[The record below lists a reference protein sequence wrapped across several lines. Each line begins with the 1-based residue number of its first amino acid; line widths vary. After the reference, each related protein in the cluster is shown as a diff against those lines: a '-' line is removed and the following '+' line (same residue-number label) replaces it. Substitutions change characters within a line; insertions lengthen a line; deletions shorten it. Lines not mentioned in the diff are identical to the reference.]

1 MKRVVFQILTI
12 FVQSIINRISV
23 MSTILFPAPIF
34 GPVHSRRLGVS
45 LGVNLMP
52 ADGKLCSF
60 DCVYCECGFNKPSHS
75 GSKRPSREQVKT
87 DLEKQLQKMV
97 EEGCLPDVITFAGNG
112 EPTLHPDFAGIIDDT
127 IALRDRYC
135 PQAKVSV
142 LSNATMAFKPD
153 VHDALLKVDNNI
165 LKLDTVDPDFIQLV
179 DRPVG
184 KFDVN
189 KIIDDLAAFHGKVIV
204 QTMFLKGKYQGRDV
218 DNTGDYYVTPWLKA
232 LEKIKP
238 EAVMVYTIDRETPAH
253 ELLKA
258 TPAELDAIVAR
269 IKALGIDASAS
280 Y

>member
-97 EEGCLPDVITFAGNG
+97 EEGRLPDVITFAGNG

-127 IALRDRYC
+127 IVLRDRYC

-153 VHDALLKVDNNI
+153 VRDALLKVDNNI

-218 DNTGDYYVTPWLKA
+218 DNTGDYFVTPWLKA

-269 IKALGIDASAS
+269 IKALGIEASAS

>member
-12 FVQSIINRISV
+12 FVQSIINRNSV
-23 MSTILFPAPIF
+23 TSTILFPAPIF

-97 EEGCLPDVITFAGNG
+97 EEGHLPDVITFAGNG
-112 EPTLHPDFAGIIDDT
+112 EPTLHPDFPGIIDDT

-153 VHDALLKVDNNI
+153 VRDALLKVDNNI

-258 TPAELDAIVAR
+258 TPDELDAIVAR

>member
-75 GSKRPSREQVKT
+75 GSKRPSRVQVKT

-97 EEGCLPDVITFAGNG
+97 EEGRLPDVITFAGNG
-112 EPTLHPDFAGIIDDT
+112 EPTLHPDCAGIIDDT

-153 VHDALLKVDNNI
+153 VRDALLKVDNNI

-218 DNTGDYYVTPWLKA
+218 DNTGDYFVTPWLKA

>member
-1 MKRVVFQILTI
+1 
-12 FVQSIINRISV
+12 

-97 EEGCLPDVITFAGNG
+97 EEGRLPDVITFAGNG

-127 IALRDRYC
+127 IALRDQYC

-153 VHDALLKVDNNI
+153 VHQALLKVDNNI

-179 DRPVG
+179 DRPIG

-269 IKALGIDASAS
+269 IKALGIEASAS

>member
-1 MKRVVFQILTI
+1 MKRVIFQILTI

-97 EEGCLPDVITFAGNG
+97 EEGRLPDVITFAGNG

-153 VHDALLKVDNNI
+153 VRDALLKVDNNI
-165 LKLDTVDPDFIQLV
+165 LKLDTVDPDFIQFV

>member
-1 MKRVVFQILTI
+1 MKRVIFQILTI

-97 EEGCLPDVITFAGNG
+97 EEGRLPDVITFAGNG

-153 VHDALLKVDNNI
+153 VRDALLKVDNNI

-189 KIIDDLAAFHGKVIV
+189 KIIDDLVAFHGKVIV

-269 IKALGIDASAS
+269 IKALGIEASAS

>member
-1 MKRVVFQILTI
+1 
-12 FVQSIINRISV
+12 

-97 EEGCLPDVITFAGNG
+97 EEGRLPDVITFAGNG

-135 PQAKVSV
+135 PQAKVCV

-153 VHDALLKVDNNI
+153 VRDALLKVDNNI

>member
-60 DCVYCECGFNKPSHS
+60 DCVYCECGFNKPSQS

-97 EEGCLPDVITFAGNG
+97 EEGRLPDVITFAGNG

-153 VHDALLKVDNNI
+153 VRDALLKVDNNI

-218 DNTGDYYVTPWLKA
+218 DNTGDYYVRPWLKA

>member
-1 MKRVVFQILTI
+1 MKRVIFQILTI

-75 GSKRPSREQVKT
+75 GSKRPSRVQVKT

-97 EEGCLPDVITFAGNG
+97 EEGRLPDVITFAGNG

-153 VHDALLKVDNNI
+153 VRDALLKVDNNI

-204 QTMFLKGKYQGRDV
+204 QTMFLKGKYRGRDV

>member
-75 GSKRPSREQVKT
+75 GSKRPSRVQVKT

-97 EEGCLPDVITFAGNG
+97 EEGRLPDVITFAGNG

-153 VHDALLKVDNNI
+153 VRDALLKVDNNI

>member
-1 MKRVVFQILTI
+1 
-12 FVQSIINRISV
+12 

-60 DCVYCECGFNKPSHS
+60 DCVYCECGFNKDGRA
-75 GSKRPSREQVKT
+75 GSRRPTREQVKT

-97 EEGCLPDVITFAGNG
+97 DEGRLPDVLTFAGNG

-127 IALRDRYC
+127 IALRDQYC

-153 VHDALLKVDNNI
+153 VHQALLKVDNNI

-218 DNTGDYYVTPWLKA
+218 DNTTDYYVTPWLKA

-269 IKALGIDASAS
+269 IKALGIEASAS